1 MDMKAWMHYILEV
14 NNGAKI
20 ETISTI
26 NKRFIRC
33 SNSKCNLIFQTN
45 LKENFSDT
53 ELLCPEC
60 RKNLANYHIIQCS
73 NCQSVVELVA
83 TQNGED
89 SVVLFVRK
97 CSHCT
102 GTLEDEQKLHVFF
115 YPDLMI

>member
-1 MDMKAWMHYILEV
+1 MASKGV
-14 NNGAKI
+14 KI
-20 ETISTI
+20 ETNSTVK
-26 NKRFIRC
+26 KRFIRC
-33 SNSKCNLIFQTN
+33 SNSKCNLVFHAE

-53 ELLCPEC
+53 DLLCPEC
-60 RKNLANYHIIQCS
+60 RNNLVNHHIIQCS
-73 NCQSVVELVA
+73 NCQSVVELLE
-83 TQNGED
+83 TEFGED

>member
-1 MDMKAWMHYILEV
+1 MKAWMHYILEV